1 MNRLKVQVE
10 GEELRS
16 EASGTPGRK
25 KYKLV
30 FLIGSFKNKSIKVW
44 YSKAQGKHMRSQ
56 KKPEVHSTLLGLGFS
71 TMMTSF
77 SNYEYVR
84 I

>member
-1 MNRLKVQVE
+1 MVLGLRIRVSEVGCRMNRLKVQVE

-25 KYKLV
+25 KYKLE

-44 YSKAQGKHMRSQ
+44 FSKAQGKHMRRQ
-56 KKPEVHSTLLGLGFS
+56 KKPEVHKH
-71 TMMTSF
+71 
-77 SNYEYVR
+77 YWV
-84 I
+84 